1 LAEALASAPMRALR
15 ETIRAGAR
23 PECARCVCSM
33 WRDPATASRRGSPPM
48 LDAPMPSLLDQD
60 KPGVLGTL
68 AGKVLAFGY
77 KLTGLVHYD
86 RFRLERVHGV
96 PVLVIPGVANP
107 KLLRTGAFFASRID
121 AQLVAPGAAV
131 LDMGTGSGVC
141 ALFAARHTARVV
153 AVDVSPAAVRCTRL
167 NAALN
172 QLEDRIDVRLGDL
185 FEPVA
190 GQRFDLVL
198 FNPPFLIGA
207 PKDHRDA
214 AWRSE
219 DAARRFAAG
228 LRYHLTPGGVALVLL
243 SSFGDACALFESE
256 LRANGFDLAVFARRR
271 FINETVTIVRATP
284 RSEGRE

>member
-1 LAEALASAPMRALR
+1 
-15 ETIRAGAR
+15 
-23 PECARCVCSM
+23 
-33 WRDPATASRRGSPPM
+33 M
-48 LDAPMPSLLDQD
+48 LDASIPSLLDQD
-60 KPGVLGTL
+60 RPGPLRAL
-68 AGKVLAFGY
+68 AGKVLALGY

-86 RFRLERVHGV
+86 RLRLERVHDV

-121 AQLVAPGAAV
+121 AQLITPGAAV

-141 ALFAARHTARVV
+141 ALFAARHGAHVV
-153 AVDVSPAAVRCTRL
+153 GVDVSPAAVRCARL

-190 GQRFDLVL
+190 GRRFDLVL

-207 PKDHRDA
+207 PRDHRDA

-219 DAARRFAAG
+219 DAARRFAAT
-228 LRYHLTPGGVALVLL
+228 LSDHLVPGGAALVLL

-256 LRANGFDLAVFARRR
+256 LRANGFVLAVLARRR
-271 FINETVTIVRATP
+271 FVNETVTIVRATRP
-284 RSEGRE
+284 EERP

>member
-1 LAEALASAPMRALR
+1 
-15 ETIRAGAR
+15 
-23 PECARCVCSM
+23 
-33 WRDPATASRRGSPPM
+33 M
-48 LDAPMPSLLDQD
+48 LDASIPSLLAEER
-60 KPGVLGTL
+60 PGPLGTL
-68 AGKVLAFGY
+68 AGKVLALGY
-77 KLTGLVHYD
+77 RLTGLVHYD
-86 RFRLERVHGV
+86 RFRLERVHDV

-121 AQLVAPGAAV
+121 AQLISPGAAV

-141 ALFAARHTARVV
+141 ALFAARHGGRVV
-153 AVDVSPAAVRCTRL
+153 AVDVSPAAVRCARL

-185 FEPVA
+185 FDPVA
-190 GQRFDLVL
+190 GRRFDLVL

-219 DAARRFAAG
+219 DAARSFAGALG
-228 LRYHLTPGGVALVLL
+228 DHLVDGGAALVLL

-256 LRANGFDLAVFARRR
+256 LRANGFELTVFARRR
-271 FINETVTIVRATP
+271 FINETVTIVRAT
-284 RSEGRE
+284 RRAESRA